1 MNGLDLG
8 FAKIKEIF
16 GTAAAI
22 RENIATEEDAKLQI
36 ISRVLIEALGWD
48 HRDISAEKKNT
59 NGFSDYIVS
68 DLTQPAF
75 VVEAKRIGRIPIGT
89 QATKRQ
95 EYKISG
101 PALKAAFPAIE
112 QAASYCT
119 PLGIQLAV
127 LTDGH
132 VWIVFKPFIPGA
144 PHSDKQAFVFPSFD
158 AVQSDFATF
167 YELLSKETSRLGT
180 YKLLFDKIHENR
192 LFVTQP
198 MRAVINDSDL
208 RIEHKS
214 ALAFDLDQVVSRYF
228 STLEGQDD
236 EDMGINCFVETN
248 ESRVADFSLEKITAN
263 VLGNIVNTSTTVDES
278 LKSLIVGAITADVG
292 ETVFIVGPTGAGK
305 TTFLDRF
312 FKRTL
317 SMAVRELCVIVKVNA
332 LDASGDDQTSVGW
345 MTNTIIKSIEG
356 QLFENGNPE
365 WNDLQA
371 LYQGE
376 YVRRSIGVDA
386 ILYNRDKNA
395 FKEKFGPVY
404 GRASGEG

>member
-22 RENIATEEDAKLQI
+22 RENITTEEDAKLQI
-36 ISRVLIEALGWD
+36 ITRVLIEALGWN
-48 HRDISAEKKNT
+48 HKDISAERKNT

-89 QATKRQ
+89 QATRRQ

-112 QAASYCT
+112 QAASYCA

-144 PHSDKQAFVFPSFD
+144 PYFNKQAFVFPSFD

-167 YELLSKETSRLGT
+167 HELLSKDNSRLGT

-214 ALAFDLDQVVSRYF
+214 ALAFDLDQVFSKYF

-236 EDMGINCFVETN
+236 EDMAIHCFVET
-248 ESRVADFSLEKITAN
+248 VDFH
-263 VLGNIVNTSTTVDES
+263 
-278 LKSLIVGAITADVG
+278 
-292 ETVFIVGPTGAGK
+292 
-305 TTFLDRF
+305 
-312 FKRTL
+312 
-317 SMAVRELCVIVKVNA
+317 
-332 LDASGDDQTSVGW
+332 
-345 MTNTIIKSIEG
+345 
-356 QLFENGNPE
+356 
-365 WNDLQA
+365 
-371 LYQGE
+371 
-376 YVRRSIGVDA
+376 
-386 ILYNRDKNA
+386 
-395 FKEKFGPVY
+395 
-404 GRASGEG
+404 